1 MPGSYRKELEN
12 KWGWQIKFT
21 HVLTGAHETFQSILT
36 DYTDTFTSNWGNE
49 QIYGRMDPLYT
60 FQNTTRAVSLSWDV
74 VSDDVAEAESNLGKF
89 QNLVQMLYPTYKN
102 DNGIKTMD
110 GAPLVRVK
118 FTNLLQDAATAG
130 NGVTSQKGL
139 LGVIKGGLS
148 FNPNLEVG
156 VVTSRTGVIIPKI
169 YSVTCQIGVLHEH
182 DLGYIGNQ
190 WVGAESFPYGT
201 LTKKQQVDSTNT
213 ALKKSLPFGFSF
225 GNQQR
230 TQQTPTEHAK
240 SPARVSE
247 QIKKEKEA
255 VLKSWRKYTN

>member
-1 MPGSYRKELEN
+1 MPGSYRKEFEN

-36 DYTDTFTSNWGNE
+36 DYSDTFESTWAEE

-60 FQNTTRAVSLSWDV
+60 FQNTSRTISISWDV
-74 VSDDVAEAESNLGKF
+74 VSDDVAEAEANLGKF
-89 QNLVQMLYPTYKN
+89 QNLAQMLYPTYR
-102 DNGIKTMD
+102 DAGGLKTMD

-118 FTNLLQDAATAG
+118 FTNLIQDAKTSGDSRA
-130 NGVTSQKGL
+130 SQKGL

-247 QIKKEKEA
+247 QIRKEKEA
-255 VLKSWRKYTN
+255 VLKSWREYTK